1 VTHCTTTSK
10 ESTCKIICRLH
21 QQTSPKRWFANVN
34 MTSYCDVTT
43 SVYPVTM
50 TTIRHCSILEFG
62 GGYTIKQL
70 PRVSPDLCTP
80 LVRSVLSV
88 EAHSTMEKK
97 CPARTALSS
106 DGSRPGVSGGGAV
119 KLGVA
124 KNVFTCLNTKGCL
137 RQSLCVAQKRLSFV
151 HQKVAVLL
159 VELCYFS
166 GNNDSFSGK

>member
-1 VTHCTTTSK
+1 MQVA
-10 ESTCKIICRLH
+10 STNFAKTLVCKREYDVILWRHH
-21 QQTSPKRWFANVN
+21 QRISSNN
-34 MTSYCDVTT
+34 D
-43 SVYPVTM
+43 
-50 TTIRHCSILEFG
+50 HH
-62 GGYTIKQL
+62 
-70 PRVSPDLCTP
+70 TP
-80 LVRSVLSV
+80 LFNTRIWRGAYNQAVTPGITRPLHATGKICPFCRS
-88 EAHSTMEKK
+88 
-97 CPARTALSS
+97 ALNH
-106 DGSRPGVSGGGAV
+106 GKEVSRPHRTIQWRIQTRRFWGGAV